1 MADANTN
8 ADALVI
14 MIAGWAGS
22 GKDAA
27 ASFFVN
33 DHGFHRFAFA
43 DPLKED
49 VSRLTGIPL
58 EIFHDPVLKDL
69 PSQQCDK
76 TPRAA
81 EVRATDPD
89 CYARAIGQQILAE
102 IAATGQRRFVIS
114 DWRYRRESDHLRS
127 LPGLRLLC
135 TRVERPGIQPSAHP
149 SEHDLDDV
157 PITVAMDNRGSLED
171 LRGAVRLFLEI
182 FDQPLSLPQQQPAN

>member
-1 MADANTN
+1 MTNTE
-8 ADALVI
+8 AVVI

-33 DHGFHRFAFA
+33 DHRFHRFAFA

-49 VSRLTGIPL
+49 VSRRTGIPL
-58 EIFHDPVLKDL
+58 AVFHDPTAKDVPIAQL
-69 PSQQCDK
+69 GK
-76 TPRAA
+76 TPRALLIERAA
-81 EVRATDPD
+81 EVRASDPD

-102 IAATGQRRFVIS
+102 IAATGHRRFVIS
-114 DWRYRRESDHLRS
+114 DWRYRRESEHLRS

-135 TRVERPGIQPSAHP
+135 TRVERPGIQPSMHP

-157 PITVAMDNRGSLED
+157 PVTVAMDNRGSLED
-171 LRGAVRLFLEI
+171 LRGTVGLFLEI
-182 FDQPLSLPQQQPAN
+182 FDKPTN